1 MAHEPMTPALVSNVE
16 RAATGNRLAVTFA
29 LCVLAALAD
38 GFDLQATG
46 ITAIAFSGELG
57 LSTGELS
64 WIFAANSLGL
74 FVGAT
79 VGGWLADRSGRRLV
93 LIVSMFLFGVFSI
106 VTALV
111 TSGAWL
117 AEIRFLTGVG
127 LGAALANIIALV
139 AECSEP
145 GKRAAQVMLITASHP
160 LGGAIPGALLTIFP
174 ALDWRAIFH
183 VGGWWPL
190 LLALVMVRWLPESP
204 AFLAERPK
212 GPASARP
219 PSLSPTAAL
228 FGQGR
233 ARATLLLWVG
243 FFFCVLAMYL
253 IINWLPSL
261 LVSQDYSAR
270 QATLAALAFP
280 LGGAIGTLV
289 LGLLVA
295 RWSRRVVVTS
305 AFAGIVVAV
314 AALAAAPHDV
324 ALMLAASLAA
334 GFFVIGSLFLLY
346 GLSPTYY
353 PASARGTGVGAAVAV
368 GRLGSIAGPVF
379 AGTLIVAGQP
389 AAHVL
394 MSIVPGVFLAFLAAF
409 ALTRI
414 PSAAED

>member
-1 MAHEPMTPALVSNVE
+1 MMPVLVSNVE
-16 RAATGNRLAVTFA
+16 HAATGNRLAITFA
-29 LCVLAALAD
+29 LCMLAALAD

-46 ITAIAFSGELG
+46 ITAIAFSGELN
-57 LSTGELS
+57 LSTRDLS
-64 WIFAANSLGL
+64 WVFAANSLGL

-79 VGGWLADRSGRRLV
+79 FGGWLADRSGRRLV

-106 VTALV
+106 VTALL
-111 TSGAWL
+111 TTGALL

-145 GKRAAQVMLITASHP
+145 GKRSAQVMLITASHP
-160 LGGAIPGALLTIFP
+160 LGGAIPGTLMTIFP
-174 ALDWRAIFH
+174 ALDWRVIFH

-190 LLALVMVRWLPESP
+190 LLAVVMVRWLPESP

-212 GPASARP
+212 KPVATQA
-219 PSLSPTAAL
+219 PSLSLATAL
-228 FGQGR
+228 FRQGR
-233 ARATLLLWVG
+233 APATLLLWVG
-243 FFFCVLAMYL
+243 FFFCVLAIYL
-253 IINWLPSL
+253 IISWLPSL
-261 LVSQDYSAR
+261 LVSQGYTAR
-270 QATLAALAFP
+270 QATFAALAFP

-295 RWSRRVVVTS
+295 RWSRKAVVTGG
-305 AFAGIVVAV
+305 FAGIVISVAG
-314 AALAAAPHDV
+314 LAAAPHDI
-324 ALMLAASLAA
+324 ATMLAASLAT
-334 GFFVIGSLFLLY
+334 GFFVIGSQFLLY

-353 PASARGTGVGAAVAV
+353 PASVRGTGVGAAVAV
-368 GRLGSIAGPVF
+368 GRLGSIAGPVL
-379 AGTLIVAGQP
+379 AGILIGAGQP

-414 PSAAED
+414 PAAAED